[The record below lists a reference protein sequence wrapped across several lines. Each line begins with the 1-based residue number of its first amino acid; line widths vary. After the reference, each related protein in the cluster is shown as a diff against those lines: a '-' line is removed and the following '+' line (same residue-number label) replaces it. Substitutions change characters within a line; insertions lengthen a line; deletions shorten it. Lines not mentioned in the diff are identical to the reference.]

1 MTSYALWS
9 DEIYQET
16 TALTIGFIILV
27 GLFLYVIRQKSP
39 HFTAAWASVKSW
51 FFVAPILL
59 FVFALPSPW
68 PLVFLV
74 FVGIFSA
81 KTFFQMVGIYHR
93 SWFVWATYFFMM
105 TLGYATYKEFDS
117 GYNVAPMVFLGLISI
132 IPLLRNSATHMVQYM
147 ALSLMA
153 CIFFGWSFLHMGR
166 LLMVEGGVFL
176 VIYLYILTE
185 VAENVSL
192 STSRLIGRVKPFS
205 KISVRVTVEGVI
217 ASIVVSL
224 LLAWGMRHLLPDR
237 SEQFWIAAGLTAA
250 IFGRFGELIL
260 SVIRRDLGIKDTG
273 VFIFGRG
280 DLLSRTDKLI
290 FVGPMYYYIFLLLNK
305 VGEQ

>member
-1 MTSYALWS
+1 MTPDALWS
-9 DEIYQET
+9 DRIYQET
-16 TALTIGFIILV
+16 AALTIGFIALV
-27 GLFLYVIRQKSP
+27 GVFLYIIRQKNP

-93 SWFVWATYFFMM
+93 SWFVWATYFFMVA
-105 TLGYATYKEFDS
+105 LGYATYREFHS
-117 GYNVAPMVFLGLISI
+117 GYNVAPMVFLGLIST

-166 LLMVEGGVFL
+166 LLMMEGGVFL

-185 VAENVSL
+185 ISENVSL
-192 STSRLIGRVKPFS
+192 ATSRLIGRVKPFS
-205 KISVRVTVEGVI
+205 KISVRVTAEGVI
-217 ASIVVSL
+217 VSIIFSL

-250 IFGRFGELIL
+250 IFGRFGDLIL

-280 DLLSRTDKLI
+280 DILSRTDKLI

-305 VGEQ
+305 VS

>member
-1 MTSYALWS
+1 MSPHALWS
-9 DEIYQET
+9 DALYQET
-16 TALTIGFIILV
+16 VGLILGFIVTV
-27 GLFLYVIRQKSP
+27 GFFLYLFRKINP
-39 HFTAAWASVKSW
+39 HFTGAWASAKSW
-51 FFVAPILL
+51 IFVAPILL
-59 FVFALPSPW
+59 AVFGLPSPW

-105 TLGYATYKEFDS
+105 ALGYATYRNFDS
-117 GYNVAPMVFLGLISI
+117 AYNVAPMAFLGVIST

-153 CIFFGWSFLHMGR
+153 CIFFGWSFMHLGR
-166 LLMVEGGVFL
+166 LLMFDGGVYL
-176 VIYLYILTE
+176 VIYLFILTE
-185 VAENVSL
+185 FSESVSL
-192 STSRLIGRVKPFS
+192 STSRLVGKLKPFS
-205 KISVRVTVEGVI
+205 KISGRVTIEGV
-217 ASIVVSL
+217 VVSILFTL

-237 SEQFWIAAGLTAA
+237 SDQFWIAAGLTAA
-250 IFGRFGELIL
+250 IFGRFGDLII

-290 FVGPMYYYIFLLLNK
+290 FVGPMYYYIFLLLHK
-305 VGEQ
+305 VS